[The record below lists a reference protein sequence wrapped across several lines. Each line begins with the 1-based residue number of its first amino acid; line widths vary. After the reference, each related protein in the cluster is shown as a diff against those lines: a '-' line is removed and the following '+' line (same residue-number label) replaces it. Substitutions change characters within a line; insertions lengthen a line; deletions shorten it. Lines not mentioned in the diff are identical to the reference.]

1 MYGIF
6 WVGIIFII
14 IGFIAFIG
22 EVKEFAAICG
32 FLGLVGV
39 IAGLLVTS
47 YQIDKANPGYILENN
62 NKRIEVLLVKDKLIQ
77 YTDYTDTLVITRR
90 NWVNMAI
97 KYSLVDVKDFK
108 LE

>member
-1 MYGIF
+1 MYITF
-6 WVGIIFII
+6 WVGIILII

-22 EVKEFAAICG
+22 EAQEFAAICG

-39 IAGLLVTS
+39 IVGLLITS
-47 YQIDKANPGYILENN
+47 YQIEKANPGYVLENN
-62 NKRIEVLLVKDKLIQ
+62 DKRIEVLLVKDKLIQ

-90 NWVNMAI
+90 NWVNMATE
-97 KYSLVDVKDFK
+97 YTLVDVKDFK